1 MRDSTPHKI
10 TGRNTPSLGRTRMR
24 KPDSPGRAPM
34 PAYIRSVDVPL
45 DEADRAYIR
54 RKLGRKLGKFA
65 DAVERMSVRI
75 EDVNGPRGGHDKRCR
90 IKITLRGMASVV
102 VEEQHSALQAAIDG
116 ALRRAGSTV
125 TRQLQRRRVR
135 AHGRSG
141 GKSWRT

>member
-1 MRDSTPHKI
+1 MRNRVPHKI

-34 PAYIRSVDVPL
+34 PAYIRSVGVPL

-54 RKLGRKLGKFA
+54 RKLGRKLGKFV

-75 EDVNGPRGGHDKRCR
+75 EDVNGPRGGRDKRCR

-102 VEEQHSALQAAIDG
+102 VEAQHATLQAAIDG
-116 ALRRAGSTV
+116 ALDRAGHTV

-141 GKSWRT
+141 GKAWRT